1 MGEKIW
7 KAIAAAAGAVAS
19 FFCGLPPILW
29 VLLAVMTLDYL
40 TGILCGIM
48 GKSQKTEHGGLSS
61 STAFTGLLKK
71 LLIIAIVALAYLL
84 DHAVTLN
91 VGVQFAAVSGA
102 TCLWFIASEGISV
115 SGATC
120 LWFIASEGIS
130 VVENAA
136 QMGVPIPKALK
147 QALEVMKGHGDEPQQ
162 KKEKSEEEKPKD
174 EH

>member
-115 SGATC
+115 
-120 LWFIASEGIS
+120 
-130 VVENAA
+130 VENAA

-162 KKEKSEEEKPKD
+162 KKEKSEEEKQKD

>member
-7 KAIAAAAGAVAS
+7 KAIAAAVGAVAS

-71 LLIIAIVALAYLL
+71 LLIIAIVSLAYLL

-102 TCLWFIASEGISV
+102 TCLWFIASEGIS
-115 SGATC
+115 
-120 LWFIASEGIS
+120 I
-130 VVENAA
+130 VENAA

-147 QALEVMKGHGDEPQQ
+147 QALEVMKGRGEEPQ
-162 KKEKSEEEKPKD
+162 KKETQGEEEKPKD

>member
-1 MGEKIW
+1 MKENIW
-7 KAIAAAAGAVAS
+7 KTIAAAFGAVVS
-19 FFCGLPPILW
+19 FFSGLPPILW

-71 LLIIAIVALAYLL
+71 LLIIAIVSLAYLL

-91 VGVQFAAVSGA
+91 VGVQFAA
-102 TCLWFIASEGISV
+102 V

-147 QALEVMKGHGDEPQQ
+147 QALEVMKGHGEEPQ
-162 KKEKSEEEKPKD
+162 KKETQGEEEKPKD

>member
-1 MGEKIW
+1 MGEKIL

-115 SGATC
+115 
-120 LWFIASEGIS
+120 
-130 VVENAA
+130 VENAA

-162 KKEKSEEEKPKD
+162 KKEKNEEEKPKD

>member
-1 MGEKIW
+1 MGEKIL
-7 KAIAAAAGAVAS
+7 KAISAAAGAVAS

-71 LLIIAIVALAYLL
+71 LLIIAIVSLAYLL

-102 TCLWFIASEGISV
+102 TCLWFIASEGIS
-115 SGATC
+115 
-120 LWFIASEGIS
+120 I
-130 VVENAA
+130 VENAA

-162 KKEKSEEEKPKD
+162 IKGKSEEEKPKD

>member
-40 TGILCGIM
+40 TGIICGIM

-71 LLIIAIVALAYLL
+71 LLIIAIVSLAYLL

-91 VGVQFAAVSGA
+91 VGVQFAA
-102 TCLWFIASEGISV
+102 V

-162 KKEKSEEEKPKD
+162 KKEKSEEEKQKD

>member
-115 SGATC
+115 
-120 LWFIASEGIS
+120 
-130 VVENAA
+130 VENAA

-162 KKEKSEEEKPKD
+162 KKEKNEEEKPKD

>member
-1 MGEKIW
+1 MGEKIL

-71 LLIIAIVALAYLL
+71 LLIIAIVSLAYLL

-102 TCLWFIASEGISV
+102 TCLWFIASEGIS
-115 SGATC
+115 
-120 LWFIASEGIS
+120 I
-130 VVENAA
+130 VENAA

-162 KKEKSEEEKPKD
+162 KKEKSEEEKQKD

>member
-71 LLIIAIVALAYLL
+71 LLIIAIVSLAYLL

-102 TCLWFIASEGISV
+102 TCLWFIASEGIS
-115 SGATC
+115 
-120 LWFIASEGIS
+120 I
-130 VVENAA
+130 VENAA

-147 QALEVMKGHGDEPQQ
+147 QALEVMKGHGEEPQ
-162 KKEKSEEEKPKD
+162 KKETQGEEEKPKD

>member
-71 LLIIAIVALAYLL
+71 LLIIAIVSLAYLL

-91 VGVQFAAVSGA
+91 VGVQFAA
-102 TCLWFIASEGISV
+102 V

-147 QALEVMKGHGDEPQQ
+147 QALEVMKGHGEEPQ
-162 KKEKSEEEKPKD
+162 KKETQGEEEKPKD

>member
-1 MGEKIW
+1 MGEKIL

-71 LLIIAIVALAYLL
+71 LLIIAIVSLAYLL

-91 VGVQFAAVSGA
+91 VGVQFAA
-102 TCLWFIASEGISV
+102 V

-147 QALEVMKGHGDEPQQ
+147 QALEVMKGHGEEPQ
-162 KKEKSEEEKPKD
+162 KKETQGEEEKPKD

>member
-1 MGEKIW
+1 MGEKIL

-115 SGATC
+115 
-120 LWFIASEGIS
+120 
-130 VVENAA
+130 VENAA

-147 QALEVMKGHGDEPQQ
+147 QALEVMKGHGEEPQ
-162 KKEKSEEEKPKD
+162 KKETQGEEEKPKD

>member
-1 MGEKIW
+1 MGEKIL
-7 KAIAAAAGAVAS
+7 KAISAAAGAVAS

-71 LLIIAIVALAYLL
+71 LLIIAIVSLAYLL

-91 VGVQFAAVSGA
+91 VGVQFAA
-102 TCLWFIASEGISV
+102 V